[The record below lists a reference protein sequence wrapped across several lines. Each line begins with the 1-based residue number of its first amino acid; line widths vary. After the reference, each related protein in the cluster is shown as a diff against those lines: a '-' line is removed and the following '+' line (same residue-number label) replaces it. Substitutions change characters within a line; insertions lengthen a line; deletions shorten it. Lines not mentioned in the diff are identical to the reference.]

1 MDLLIRNGRVI
12 DPASGADEK
21 LDVLIVD
28 GRIAEVR
35 AGIRAGTART
45 IDASGLVVAPGFIDM
60 HVHLREPGFEE
71 KETIRTGSR
80 AAARGGFTTV
90 CCMPNTNPVND
101 SLSILESIKAEARK
115 SAIVNILPI
124 AAVTRGLKGTD
135 LVDMAALVRAGAVA
149 FSDDGQPVGNS
160 LIMRRALELSRSLGT
175 LVIDHCEDKGLS
187 ADGVMHEGRHSRRCG
202 LKGIPVAAEEVMV
215 VRDIRLA
222 ETTGARVHIAHL
234 SVKGA
239 IRAVEEAK
247 ERGVRVTA
255 EAAPHHILLTDA
267 QVEKRDANFKMNPPL
282 RSAEDVK
289 ALVEAVKNGVIDAIA
304 TDHAPHT
311 VRDKEAA
318 FDKAPFGVVGL
329 ETAVALLLD
338 KFVRTNII
346 SLRRFVEL
354 LSTNPARLLGLVN
367 KGRLAVG
374 ADADITLLDLGKET
388 VVDRNKFESKGRNT
402 PFNGWQLKGAAV
414 MTVVGGKVV
423 FPFQPETGA
432 AC

>member
-1 MDLLIRNGRVI
+1 VDLLIRNGRVI